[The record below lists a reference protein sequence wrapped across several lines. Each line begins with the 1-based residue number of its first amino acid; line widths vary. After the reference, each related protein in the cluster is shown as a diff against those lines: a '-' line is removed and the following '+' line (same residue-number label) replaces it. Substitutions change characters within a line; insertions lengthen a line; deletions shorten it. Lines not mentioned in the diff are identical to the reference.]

1 MEREI
6 GRGRE
11 REEDRREETE
21 NSEKKMF
28 CKELRLFIE
37 KLKFC
42 LIYRKNLFFSDQ
54 PILS

>member
-1 MEREI
+1 MERER

-11 REEDRREETE
+11 REKRKETE

>member
-1 MEREI
+1 MERER
-6 GRGRE
+6 GRERE
-11 REEDRREETE
+11 REEDRRKETK